1 MPYGRL
7 AGRLADADEPT
18 LATLPDGSVDRY
30 ATLSAGGDGR
40 LRTLADFVTELGARE
55 RATFHV
61 DVESTEPG
69 GQAVNTAGQLHA
81 LGADVTCYGHLDHP
95 VLDDLPFRTVS
106 MGPPAMVDA
115 FNFREGDVMFVEE
128 AGMADWTLSD
138 LEAVVGL
145 EAALSVDAVCCAN
158 WVSFP
163 GLAPAFHE
171 LGEMSI
177 PRVPYLLD
185 PGDLV
190 GADRAAIEQL
200 CDALGA
206 LQGTFDVV
214 FNANRAEIR
223 ATAAPFVEDD
233 ADDEARLSAIRE
245 AAGIEATV
253 LHGRNDAVAATP
265 DGTVAVENCTVD
277 EPVRHTGGGDHFSG
291 GLGYALALG
300 WDWELALA
308 AGNACASHYVETGT
322 TGDVEE
328 IAEIAAEHPTR

>member
-1 MPYGRL
+1 MPYARL
-7 AGRLADADEPT
+7 VERLADADAPT

-30 ATLSAGGDGR
+30 ATLSASAAGP
-40 LRTLADFVTELGARE
+40 LRTLADFAAELGARK

-61 DVESTEPG
+61 DVVSTEPG

-106 MGPPAMVDA
+106 MGPPARVDA
-115 FNFREGDVMFVEE
+115 FNFRDGDVMFVEE
-128 AGMADWTLSD
+128 AGMAGWTLPD
-138 LEAVVGL
+138 LEAVADL

-163 GLAPAFHE
+163 GLGPAFHE
-171 LGEMSI
+171 LGESSL
-177 PRVPYLLD
+177 PRLPFLLD

-190 GADRAAIEQL
+190 GADPAEIERL

-223 ATAAPFVEDD
+223 ATAAPFVGDG
-233 ADDEARLSAIRE
+233 ADDESRLSTIRE
-245 AAGIEATV
+245 AADIEAAV
-253 LHGRNDAVAATP
+253 LHGRHDAVAATA
-265 DGTVAVENCTVD
+265 DGTVAVENCAVD

-308 AGNACASHYVETGT
+308 TGNACASRYVETGA
-322 TGDVEE
+322 TGGVEE
-328 IAEIAAEHPTR
+328 IAAFAAER